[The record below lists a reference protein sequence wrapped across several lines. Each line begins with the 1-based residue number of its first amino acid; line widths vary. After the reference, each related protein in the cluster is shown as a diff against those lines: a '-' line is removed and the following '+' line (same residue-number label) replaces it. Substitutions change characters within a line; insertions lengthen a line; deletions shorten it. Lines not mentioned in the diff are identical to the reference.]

1 MISRV
6 FLIKTAACLLLI
18 ATVSPVFGQSLN
30 IPRQERLLNGA
41 KLLMWPDASA
51 NRAYVKVRIHS
62 GTSFDPQGKEGV
74 MSLLAE
80 SFFPNEASREFFKD
94 DLGGSLD
101 VTANYD
107 FIQINAAAKPDEFLT
122 MLESVAAAVSNPSTD
137 KETTAKLKA
146 RRLELLT
153 NMQSD
158 AAYVADQRV
167 SKQLFGTFPYGR
179 PSLGTT
185 ESVTKIDFPDLIDAR
200 QRFLTSD
207 NATISIGGKFDP
219 AYAYRAARRLFGSW
233 MKSDKLIPSTFKQ
246 PDVPDTKMVMV
257 SLLND
262 GAPQVRFA
270 LRGVARNDKDYAPS
284 RIFAE
289 ILEARAKENAGSADS
304 SAIFVENKA
313 HILPGSF
320 VVGFA
325 GVENASIPSNLVT
338 LLLAKPVTATE
349 FDVAKAKTLADRKLH
364 NPDEYWLD
372 ADTFKLASAAEEQKA
387 FETATLADV
396 QRVVER
402 LSKNPIVAVTV
413 TKAEKAATTN

>member
-51 NRAYVKVRIHS
+51 KRAYVKVRIHS

-153 NMQSD
+153 N
-158 AAYVADQRV
+158 
-167 SKQLFGTFPYGR
+167 
-179 PSLGTT
+179 
-185 ESVTKIDFPDLIDAR
+185 R
-200 QRFLTSD
+200 Q
-207 NATISIGGKFDP
+207 
-219 AYAYRAARRLFGSW
+219 
-233 MKSDKLIPSTFKQ
+233 
-246 PDVPDTKMVMV
+246 
-257 SLLND
+257 
-262 GAPQVRFA
+262 
-270 LRGVARNDKDYAPS
+270 
-284 RIFAE
+284 
-289 ILEARAKENAGSADS
+289 
-304 SAIFVENKA
+304 
-313 HILPGSF
+313 
-320 VVGFA
+320 
-325 GVENASIPSNLVT
+325 
-338 LLLAKPVTATE
+338 
-349 FDVAKAKTLADRKLH
+349 
-364 NPDEYWLD
+364 
-372 ADTFKLASAAEEQKA
+372 
-387 FETATLADV
+387 
-396 QRVVER
+396 
-402 LSKNPIVAVTV
+402 
-413 TKAEKAATTN
+413 